1 MTTVETDR
9 AVAETPAVVPPGTV
23 PAAGRVAA
31 HPLRLTFPRVVR
43 SEWLKLVTLRSN
55 RWMLLGLLG
64 ALAGVGV
71 MAASVATGGTSAPG
85 GANGPTFSTADP
97 MALVMS
103 GANFGVL
110 LVAVLGTLV
119 GAREYGSGLVRT
131 TMAAVPSRWP
141 VLAARLIAFLA
152 ALVPVVVTGVLVA
165 FTAGMAVL
173 SRAGEASLGWSDD
186 GVLQVLAG
194 QVGYLTAVGVIA
206 LAVGSLMRGIAAGL
220 AVVIGGV
227 LFLPTLA
234 GALLPS
240 GWSDVLQYLP
250 SNAGA
255 SLTSMTVPAGY
266 LAAGPAAAV
275 LAGWVVAVLT
285 LAVALLRRRD
295 V

>member
-1 MTTVETDR
+1 
-9 AVAETPAVVPPGTV
+9 
-23 PAAGRVAA
+23 
-31 HPLRLTFPRVVR
+31 
-43 SEWLKLVTLRSN
+43 
-55 RWMLLGLLG
+55 
-64 ALAGVGV
+64 
-71 MAASVATGGTSAPG
+71 
-85 GANGPTFSTADP
+85 

-141 VLAARLIAFLA
+141 VLAARLIAFLG

-250 SNAGA
+250 SNAGT

-266 LAAGPAAAV
+266 LATGPAAAV
-275 LAGWVVAVLT
+275 LAGWVVAVLA